1 MINNIL
7 NYLEQTA
14 QLKPDKIA
22 FAGETEA
29 LSFQQVYDRARAA
42 GSFLYNAGI
51 YKKPVVV
58 FMEKG
63 PSAIAATFGVIY
75 AGNFYVV
82 IDEEMPAFRIELI
95 LKTLDAEAMICDA
108 STFDLADKTGY
119 TGSS

>member
-7 NYLEQTA
+7 NYLEHTQE
-14 QLKPDKIA
+14 KFGDKTA
-22 FAGETEA
+22 FAGEKES
-29 LSFQQVYDRARAA
+29 LSFRQLYDKARAT
-42 GSFLYNAGI
+42 GSFLSREGF

-75 AGNFYVV
+75 AGDFYVV

-95 LKTLDAEAMICDA
+95 LSTLDAKAMICDS
-108 STFDLADKTGY
+108 STT
-119 TGSS
+119 